1 MLWQHIPSFKFSEMF
16 VKKLVFNTF
25 ILQKNSKFTISSA
38 EAEHSTISTWVG
50 VSPYYLQ
57 P

>member
-1 MLWQHIPSFKFSEMF
+1 MLWQHIPSFNFSEMF
-16 VKKLVFNTF
+16 VKKRGFNTF
-25 ILQKNSKFTISSA
+25 ILQKNSKLTISSA